1 MNGTMQAGLGYL
13 ALTGACAVLF
23 IRYAVTG
30 GTTNRRCGPRAP
42 RRIEVEVRGRDLI
55 PALAYGAAV
64 AQTVA
69 YCRGCRAS
77 VPVTVHGDATRCD
90 AGHLT
95 THTTTGVTSR

>member
-1 MNGTMQAGLGYL
+1 MNDRIHAGVSAL
-13 ALTGACAVLF
+13 AACFVGATLLV
-23 IRYAVTG
+23 RWAVTG
-30 GTTNRRCGPRAP
+30 GQSGTRERRPRP
-42 RRIEVEVRGRDLI
+42 VEEFVPAHHLI

-90 AGHLT
+90 QGHLT
-95 THTTTGVTSR
+95 IHTTTGSAL